1 MTADLRVI
9 ATPWMRPPW
18 SQIITAT
25 DGFTW
30 MALGVGVSLVV

>member
-1 MTADLRVI
+1 MTSDLRVI

-25 DGFTW
+25 NGFTW